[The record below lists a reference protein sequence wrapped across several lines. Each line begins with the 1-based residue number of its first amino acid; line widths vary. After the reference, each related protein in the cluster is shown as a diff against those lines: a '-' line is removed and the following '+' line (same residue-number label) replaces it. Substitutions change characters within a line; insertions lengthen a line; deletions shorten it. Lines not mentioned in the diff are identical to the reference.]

1 MQEAEPKEQPFFVR
15 NGILMT
21 NAEFVKRMTEISAE
35 IYRRTPKNQANWF
48 YEPSPVVEIKTYD
61 D

>member
-15 NGILMT
+15 NGVLMT
-21 NAEFVKRMTEISAE
+21 NAEFVKRMTEISEE
-35 IYRRTPKNQANWF
+35 IYLHTAKNPKPYLF
-48 YEPSPVVEIKTYD
+48 GYPPTIEIKTYD